1 MALLSALASSDIH
14 MSVCMSSY
22 MRGELFT
29 NESAKLH
36 FSLELILF
44 IEIFPQSLDKTLL
57 LYLCAMVRAGIVHVH
72 DQV

>member
-29 NESAKLH
+29 NESATLH

-44 IEIFPQSLDKTLL
+44 IEIFPNLL
-57 LYLCAMVRAGIVHVH
+57 L
-72 DQV
+72 

>member
-1 MALLSALASSDIH
+1 
-14 MSVCMSSY
+14 

-29 NESAKLH
+29 NESATLH

-57 LYLCAMVRAGIVHVH
+57 LYLRAMVRAGIVHVH